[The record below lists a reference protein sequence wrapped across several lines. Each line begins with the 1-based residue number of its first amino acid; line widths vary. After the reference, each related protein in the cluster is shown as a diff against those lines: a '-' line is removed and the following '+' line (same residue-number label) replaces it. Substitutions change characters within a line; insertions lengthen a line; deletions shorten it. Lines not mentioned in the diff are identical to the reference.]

1 MVAVI
6 DLNFFVAW
14 YLLCA
19 VIGAIGTVLGF
30 NGHEGPSSIVVAV
43 TLVMLIVGAAL
54 QFWNFKV
61 YQSWRQGHD
70 DAKLPAWLRPHYSVR
85 IIGLESGTIG
95 PALKF
100 VRFRRLEQAQYW
112 CDKAN
117 ADATDGLTR
126 FEPVEI

>member
-1 MVAVI
+1 MI
-6 DLNFFVAW
+6 DLRWFLAW
-14 YLLCA
+14 YSLCTVLA
-19 VIGAIGTVLGF
+19 VTGTVLGF

-61 YQSWRQGHD
+61 YKSWLQDHD
-70 DAKLPAWLRPHYSVR
+70 DAKLPAWLKPHYSVR

-95 PALKF
+95 PALRF
-100 VRFRRLEQAQYW
+100 LRFRRREQAQHW